1 MNINIQIENTRQEL
15 INHINNSQLPI
26 GVVSLIIKD
35 IYREVQ
41 ALYQD
46 TLKQEQQQQTSQKA
60 EVEAENTETIE

>member
-1 MNINIQIENTRQEL
+1 MNINTQIENTRQEL
-15 INHINNSQLPI
+15 VNHINNSQLPI